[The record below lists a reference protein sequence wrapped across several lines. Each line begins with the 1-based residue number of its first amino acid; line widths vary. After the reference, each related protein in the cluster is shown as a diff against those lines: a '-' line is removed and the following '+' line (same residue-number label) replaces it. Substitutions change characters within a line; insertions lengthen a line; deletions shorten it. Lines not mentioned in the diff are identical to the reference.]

1 VDSDGGG
8 DDLKKGPAQN
18 KTLQEA
24 PPVLPVAKKIGLA
37 LGSGSARG
45 WSHLGV
51 IRAIQDAG
59 ITVDMVSGTSMG
71 AMIAGA
77 FASGFIE
84 PLEAWVRKLTWPDIL
99 SFMDVNWPRAGL
111 FEGERVAKY
120 LRERM
125 TDLQIENLPMPFAAV
140 ATELNS
146 GKEVWLQGGS
156 LMDAIRAS
164 MSMPGILTPFQRGTE
179 WLVDGGL
186 VNPIPVS
193 LCRHLGAD
201 VVVAVNLNSDI
212 MGRRFLSRDSRSPAK
227 SSKSILSRKL
237 ASLINGK
244 LKSGQVSL
252 FKRLIQEQPDRGPS
266 LIQVIS
272 KSVYIMQDR
281 MTKQRLASD
290 PPEILVSP
298 HLAHIGLLEFN
309 RGEESI
315 EEGYRAMQLMIP
327 ILEDLISSP

>member
-1 VDSDGGG
+1 M
-8 DDLKKGPAQN
+8 KKGTVQKKCEEVIPA
-18 KTLQEA
+18 KDPA
-24 PPVLPVAKKIGLA
+24 PKKIGLA

-51 IRAIQDAG
+51 IRAIREAG

-77 FASGFIE
+77 FAAGYIDS
-84 PLEAWVRKLTWPDIL
+84 LEAWARKLTWPDII
-99 SFMDVNWPRAGL
+99 SFMDVNLPRAGL
-111 FEGERVAKY
+111 FEGERVTKY
-120 LRERM
+120 LRERIA
-125 TDLQIENLPMPFAAV
+125 DPQIEALSIPFAAV

-146 GKEVWLQGGS
+146 GREVWFREGS

-164 MSMPGILTPFQRGTE
+164 ISMPGIFTPFQRGGE
-179 WLVDGGL
+179 WFVDGGL

-193 LCRHLGAD
+193 VCRHMGAD
-201 VVVAVNLNSDI
+201 IVIAVNLNSDI
-212 MGRRFLSRDSRSPAK
+212 MGRQFMRRSDKPSQKSTKSMLSQ
-227 SSKSILSRKL
+227 KL
-237 ASLINGK
+237 ASLINDK

-252 FKRLIQEQPDRGPS
+252 FKSLIQEQPERGPS
-266 LIQVIS
+266 IIQVIS

-290 PPEILVSP
+290 PPDVIISP

-309 RGEESI
+309 RADESI
-315 EEGYRAMQLMIP
+315 DEGYRATQLLMPVIMDMIAMP
-327 ILEDLISSP
+327 